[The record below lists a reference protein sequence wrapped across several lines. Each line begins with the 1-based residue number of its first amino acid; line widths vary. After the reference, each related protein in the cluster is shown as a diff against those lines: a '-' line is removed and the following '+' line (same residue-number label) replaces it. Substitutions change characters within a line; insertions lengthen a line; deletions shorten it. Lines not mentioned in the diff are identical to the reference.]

1 MSAIARLVC
10 VPNGCPSRSAT
21 MSIFGG
27 PRRARQQM
35 SRGAS
40 SCIVK
45 MIVLAAGVMDM
56 GADRPRCALMFA
68 YGFDIWCRWVRI
80 WCVCVAAR
88 PLDRV
93 LSESWCR
100 RLLGCRVPG
109 RGSCTVCRARGDD
122 QPVLIETTVSATQ
135 SATQVHSVHCQ
146 PAVTSG
152 ESVSLRWRQVG
163 RLRVGGMAFPFAQW
177 QRYRPASHSDGRARA
192 THDVPSIFTC
202 LSHAKEQQHP
212 GCRRQWCNKA
222 HAAQRVSTCPLPLG
236 DGDGDDIPRAVLY
249 LYLSSPRL
257 TTPLPNLTQ
266 LTFHPVT
273 PQVTLTPTTSHR
285 PQHWD

>member
-163 RLRVGGMAFPFAQW
+163 RLRVGELAPRMTF
-177 QRYRPASHSDGRARA
+177 PASSRACHMQKSSNIQDVGGSGAIRRMQLNGCQLALCRWA
-192 THDVPSIFTC
+192 TATATIYLELC
-202 LSHAKEQQHP
+202 
-212 GCRRQWCNKA
+212 
-222 HAAQRVSTCPLPLG
+222 ST
-236 DGDGDDIPRAVLY
+236 Y
-249 LYLSSPRL
+249 TSPRPVSL
-257 TTPLPNLTQ
+257 LPS
-266 LTFHPVT
+266 
-273 PQVTLTPTTSHR
+273 PT
-285 PQHWD
+285 